1 MDGLVRSDFAYHLP
15 YRIEKLRVHRG
26 GVVGTPVAQEVI
38 ELLQAFFVVAP
49 IALEGDRDAVVAM
62 GVLQGKGAG
71 LIGGAQR
78 LRSQND
84 EGSDKCQLARR
95 ASGDAD
101 WVLAGFTDWHE
112 KFRD

>member
-1 MDGLVRSDFAYHLP
+1 MAVLFVHGVPVSDTEFAHDALNPVRRSFIP
-15 YRIEKLRVHRG
+15 EI
-26 GVVGTPVAQEVI
+26 
-38 ELLQAFFVVAP
+38 
-49 IALEGDRDAVVAM
+49 
-62 GVLQGKGAG
+62 
-71 LIGGAQR
+71 